1 MSPEFASAIDPL
13 FLCVLDL
20 LDRIGRGE
28 DRQPAEERELVQ
40 NRLRGAEDQIGSKPG
55 WELAK
60 YALVSWIDDML
71 IEAPWDGRN
80 WWENNSLEF
89 AHFKTRDRA
98 TLFFVKATEAGELS
112 RRDALEVFYICV
124 VLGFRGLYALPDA
137 AVLAEHRDLPIDVE
151 DWARRTSRSIE
162 LGQGRP
168 TFHASTRIGDGAPP
182 LSGRFAVVNAW
193 LTTVVL
199 TAFTIV
205 VGYFVLTTRN

>member
-1 MSPEFASAIDPL
+1 MSPEFASATDPL

-20 LDRIGRGE
+20 LDRIGKSE
-28 DRQPAEERELVQ
+28 DREPAEERELVQ
-40 NRLRGAEDQIGSKPG
+40 NRLRTAEDQIGSKPG

-60 YALVSWIDDML
+60 YALVAWIDDML

-89 AHFKTRDRA
+89 AHFKSRDRA
-98 TLFFVKATEAGELS
+98 TQFFVKAKEAGELS
-112 RRDALEVFYICV
+112 RRDALEIFYVCV
-124 VLGFRGLYALPDA
+124 VLGFRGLYALSDS
-137 AVLAEHRDLPIDVE
+137 AVLADHHELPTDVE
-151 DWARRTSRSIE
+151 DWARRASRSIQ

-168 TFHASTRIGDGAPP
+168 AFQDAIRIGDGAPP
-182 LSGRFAVVNAW
+182 LNGRFSVVNTW

-205 VGYFVLTTRN
+205 IGYFVLTSRN